1 MTSSQ
6 DFDRLSA
13 YIDNQLSPRER
24 TEMEA
29 RLAREPEL
37 QGTLSD
43 LQRTVRA
50 LRLLPMVKP
59 PRRLTLTPAM
69 VGAHSR
75 REPLFPALRLG
86 AALSTLI
93 LALVVAGD
101 FATSGGL
108 ASLTANSPQAAVAQV
123 TVTLQVENPVAGAEA
138 ASATP
143 EERVQ
148 VFAPSAVTPT
158 EGSADAAATQVMS
171 QALAAPTESPAATDL
186 FYEAT
191 VGPTEKTVELTA
203 TPENTLDSLEPA
215 QAEPTASP
223 QPDAVLTDT
232 QKSARQAAA
241 SGLGPLRVFEIAV
254 AMLAILLG
262 LGAWFTR
269 RG

>member
-24 TEMEA
+24 AELEA

-37 QGTLSD
+37 QATLSD
-43 LQRTVRA
+43 LRSTVRA
-50 LRLLPMVKP
+50 MRLLPMVKP

-69 VGAHSR
+69 VGAHPH

-108 ASLTANSPQAAVAQV
+108 ASLTANSPQAAVVAQV
-123 TVTLQVENPVAGAEA
+123 TVTLTLESPAAAEA
-138 ASATP
+138 ATATP
-143 EERVQ
+143 EQRLQ
-148 VFAPSAVTPT
+148 VFAPSAQTPT
-158 EGSADAAATQVMS
+158 ASSADGAATDVAGA
-171 QALAAPTESPAATDL
+171 ALAAPTATT
-186 FYEAT
+186 EA
-191 VGPTEKTVELTA
+191 TEKTVEMTA
-203 TPENTLDSLEPA
+203 TPENTLELA
-215 QAEPTASP
+215 QAEPSASP
-223 QPDAVLTDT
+223 APDAALTDT
-232 QKSARQAAA
+232 QNSAPQAAPA
-241 SGLGPLRVFEIAV
+241 RLGPLRVFEIAI

-269 RG
+269 RA